1 MLCNLKIYYLGGLIK
16 VSNLKKSLSKY
27 FTTMTHHRFII
38 IITIKHQQAKEKKE
52 YEEEKITAIMAVIM
66 MAAGLS
72 ACSQSNAGL
81 EGKSG
86 IVKDE
91 ASKTEGDTGVVDQTP
106 ATYVQDAEYVNK
118 DDIVSVDDTIEIN
131 GITYKI
137 EKYEHTT
144 EFGNRN
150 KDTVAD
156 YLKDSCE
163 GNIDENYNLSNG
175 YSYLFITLTF
185 TYKDGDDK
193 QLEGNRNAGILYAIK
208 NDMERIQ
215 QNSDSVYI
223 DSYWLGGD
231 ESDVYHYVLG
241 KGECITSELGYIIQ
255 DEGIPEDSKYI
266 YYCIEGID
274 SKTNDKVQKYF
285 KLEL

>member
-1 MLCNLKIYYLGGLIK
+1 
-16 VSNLKKSLSKY
+16 
-27 FTTMTHHRFII
+27 
-38 IITIKHQQAKEKKE
+38 
-52 YEEEKITAIMAVIM
+52 MAVIM

-91 ASKTEGDTGVVDQTP
+91 DSKTESDTGVVDQTP

-150 KDTVAD
+150 KDTVLD
-156 YLKDSCE
+156 YLKDLYGEAIDDNYKPVMCHSCK
-163 GNIDENYNLSNG
+163 ILRQTFFQVT
-175 YSYLFITLTF
+175 YLN
-185 TYKDGDDK
+185 
-193 QLEGNRNAGILYAIK
+193 QSS
-208 NDMERIQ
+208 Q
-215 QNSDSVYI
+215 
-223 DSYWLGGD
+223 
-231 ESDVYHYVLG
+231 
-241 KGECITSELGYIIQ
+241 IINFQ
-255 DEGIPEDSKYI
+255 V
-266 YYCIEGID
+266 
-274 SKTNDKVQKYF
+274 T
-285 KLEL
+285 

>member
-1 MLCNLKIYYLGGLIK
+1 MGGLIK

-27 FTTMTHHRFII
+27 FTIMTHHRFII
-38 IITIKHQQAKEKKE
+38 IMTIKHQQAKEKKE

-91 ASKTEGDTGVVDQTP
+91 DSKTESDTGVVDQTP

-150 KDTVAD
+150 KDTVLD
-156 YLKDSCE
+156 YLKDLYGE
-163 GNIDENYNLSNG
+163 AIDDNYNLSNG
-175 YSYLFITLTF
+175 NSYIFITLTIV
-185 TYKDGDDK
+185 YKDGDDK
-193 QLEGNRNAGILYAIK
+193 QIEGNRNVGVLYAIK
-208 NDMERIQ
+208 DDMERIQ
-215 QNSDSVYI
+215 ENSDCVYI
-223 DSYWLGGD
+223 DNYWLGGD

-241 KGECITSELGYIIQ
+241 KGEGITSELGYIIQ
-255 DEGIPEDSKYI
+255 DEGMPEDTNCI
-266 YYCIEGID
+266 YYCIEGKD
-274 SKTNDKVQKYF
+274 SKTNDTVKKYF

>member
-1 MLCNLKIYYLGGLIK
+1 MRNRKIIGLLTVLFT
-16 VSNLKKSLSKY
+16 VS
-27 FTTMTHHRFII
+27 
-38 IITIKHQQAKEKKE
+38 A
-52 YEEEKITAIMAVIM
+52 
-66 MAAGLS
+66 LS
-72 ACSQSNAGL
+72 ACSSTSDQL
-81 EGKSG
+81 DGKSG

-91 ASKTEGDTGVVDQTP
+91 NSKRESDTGTSDP
-106 ATYVQDAEYVNK
+106 IIYVQEPEYVDEN
-118 DDIVSVDDTIEIN
+118 DIISTDDTATID
-131 GITYKI
+131 GISYKI
-137 EKYEHTT
+137 DSYEHTT

-156 YLKDSCE
+156 FLKDSCE

-175 YSYLFITLTF
+175 YSYLFITLTI

-193 QLEGNRNAGILYAIK
+193 QIEGNRNVGVLYAIK
-208 NDMERIQ
+208 DDMERIQ
-215 QNSDSVYI
+215 ENSDCVYI
-223 DSYWLGGD
+223 DNYWLGGD

-266 YYCIEGID
+266 YYCIEGKD
-274 SKTNDKVQKYF
+274 SKTNDTVKKYF

>member
-1 MLCNLKIYYLGGLIK
+1 MKRK
-16 VSNLKKSLSKY
+16 
-27 FTTMTHHRFII
+27 
-38 IITIKHQQAKEKKE
+38 
-52 YEEEKITAIMAVIM
+52 KITAIMAVIM

-72 ACSQSNAGL
+72 ACSRSNAKL

-91 ASKTEGDTGVVDQTP
+91 DSKTESDTGVVDQTP

-156 YLKDSCE
+156 FLKDSCE

-175 YSYLFITLTF
+175 YS
-185 TYKDGDDK
+185 
-193 QLEGNRNAGILYAIK
+193 RNAGILYAIK
-208 NDMERIQ
+208 DDMERIQ

-274 SKTNDKVQKYF
+274 SKTNDMVQKYF

>member
-1 MLCNLKIYYLGGLIK
+1 M
-16 VSNLKKSLSKY
+16 KKK
-27 FTTMTHHRFII
+27 
-38 IITIKHQQAKEKKE
+38 
-52 YEEEKITAIMAVIM
+52 KITAIMAVIM

-72 ACSQSNAGL
+72 ACSQSNAKL

-91 ASKTEGDTGVVDQTP
+91 ASKTEGDTGVVDQAP

-156 YLKDSCE
+156 FLKDSCE
-163 GNIDENYNLSNG
+163 
-175 YSYLFITLTF
+175 
-185 TYKDGDDK
+185 
-193 QLEGNRNAGILYAIK
+193 
-208 NDMERIQ
+208 
-215 QNSDSVYI
+215 
-223 DSYWLGGD
+223 
-231 ESDVYHYVLG
+231 
-241 KGECITSELGYIIQ
+241 
-255 DEGIPEDSKYI
+255 
-266 YYCIEGID
+266 
-274 SKTNDKVQKYF
+274 
-285 KLEL
+285 

>member
-1 MLCNLKIYYLGGLIK
+1 
-16 VSNLKKSLSKY
+16 
-27 FTTMTHHRFII
+27 
-38 IITIKHQQAKEKKE
+38 
-52 YEEEKITAIMAVIM
+52 M

-72 ACSQSNAGL
+72 ACSQSNAKL

-91 ASKTEGDTGVVDQTP
+91 ASKTEGDTGVVDQAP
-106 ATYVQDAEYVNK
+106 ATYVQEPEYVDEN
-118 DDIVSVDDTIEIN
+118 DIISTDDTATID
-131 GITYKI
+131 GISYKI
-137 EKYEHTT
+137 DSYEHTT

-150 KDTVAD
+150 KDTVAEF
-156 YLKDSCE
+156 LKDS
-163 GNIDENYNLSNG
+163 Y
-175 YSYLFITLTF
+175 
-185 TYKDGDDK
+185 
-193 QLEGNRNAGILYAIK
+193 EGNRNAGILYAIK

>member
-1 MLCNLKIYYLGGLIK
+1 
-16 VSNLKKSLSKY
+16 
-27 FTTMTHHRFII
+27 MTHHRFII

-66 MAAGLS
+66 MAVGLS
-72 ACSQSNAGL
+72 ACSQSNAKL

-91 ASKTEGDTGVVDQTP
+91 ASKTEGDTGVVDQAP

-156 YLKDSCE
+156 FLKDSCA

-175 YSYLFITLTF
+175 YSYLFITLTI
-185 TYKDGDDK
+185 TYKDGNDK
-193 QLEGNRNAGILYAIK
+193 QIEESRNAGILYAIK
-208 NDMERIQ
+208 DDMERIQ

-231 ESDVYHYVLG
+231 ESEVYHYVLG

-274 SKTNDKVQKYF
+274 SKPMIRCRNILNWSCSY
-285 KLEL
+285 E

>member
-1 MLCNLKIYYLGGLIK
+1 
-16 VSNLKKSLSKY
+16 
-27 FTTMTHHRFII
+27 MTHHRFII

-72 ACSQSNAGL
+72 ASSHSNARL

-91 ASKTEGDTGVVDQTP
+91 ASKKEGDTGVVDQAP
-106 ATYVQDAEYVNK
+106 ATYVLDAEYVNK

-150 KDTVAD
+150 KDTVLD
-156 YLKDSCE
+156 YLKDLYGE
-163 GNIDENYNLSNG
+163 AIDDNYNLSNG
-175 YSYLFITLTF
+175 NSYIFITLTIV
-185 TYKDGDDK
+185 YKDGDDK
-193 QLEGNRNAGILYAIK
+193 QIEGNRNVGVLYAIK
-208 NDMERIQ
+208 DDMERIQ
-215 QNSDSVYI
+215 ENSDCVYI
-223 DSYWLGGD
+223 DNYWLGGD

>member
-1 MLCNLKIYYLGGLIK
+1 
-16 VSNLKKSLSKY
+16 
-27 FTTMTHHRFII
+27 
-38 IITIKHQQAKEKKE
+38 
-52 YEEEKITAIMAVIM
+52 MAVIM

-72 ACSQSNAGL
+72 ACSQSNAKL

-91 ASKTEGDTGVVDQTP
+91 ASKTEGDTGVVDQAP
-106 ATYVQDAEYVNK
+106 ATYVQEPEYVDEN
-118 DDIVSVDDTIEIN
+118 DIISTDDTATID
-131 GITYKI
+131 GISYKI
-137 EKYEHTT
+137 DSYEHTT

-150 KDTVAD
+150 KDTVAEF
-156 YLKDSCE
+156 LKDSYE

-223 DSYWLGGD
+223 DSYVFEYAWFLD
-231 ESDVYHYVLG
+231 
-241 KGECITSELGYIIQ
+241 
-255 DEGIPEDSKYI
+255 P
-266 YYCIEGID
+266 
-274 SKTNDKVQKYF
+274 F
-285 KLEL
+285 

>member
-1 MLCNLKIYYLGGLIK
+1 MKIYYLGGLIK

-52 YEEEKITAIMAVIM
+52 YEEGKITAIMAVIM

-91 ASKTEGDTGVVDQTP
+91 DSKTESDTGVVDQTP

-150 KDTVAD
+150 KDTVLD
-156 YLKDSCE
+156 YLKDLYGE
-163 GNIDENYNLSNG
+163 AIDDNYNLSNG
-175 YSYLFITLTF
+175 NSYIFITLTIV
-185 TYKDGDDK
+185 YKDGDDK
-193 QLEGNRNAGILYAIK
+193 QIEGNRNVGVLYAIK
-208 NDMERIQ
+208 DDMERIQ
-215 QNSDSVYI
+215 ENSDCVYI
-223 DSYWLGGD
+223 DNYWLGGD

-241 KGECITSELGYIIQ
+241 KGEGITSELGYIIQ
-255 DEGIPEDSKYI
+255 DEGMPEDTKCI
-266 YYCIEGID
+266 YYCIEGKD
-274 SKTNDKVQKYF
+274 SKTNDTVKKYF